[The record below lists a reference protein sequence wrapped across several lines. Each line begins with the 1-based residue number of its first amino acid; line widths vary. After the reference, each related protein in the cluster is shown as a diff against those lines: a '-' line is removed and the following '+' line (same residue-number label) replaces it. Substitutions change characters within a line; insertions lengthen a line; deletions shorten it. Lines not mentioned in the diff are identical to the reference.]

1 MATLPNSSATTM
13 DSTFSKRRKT
23 NFVSLVGKQ
32 AQSSKLRRPKPSVK
46 SISRAKSNT
55 LVPSIPSSLPSILKL
70 RFSDLF
76 IFSHLPVGCVTPLA
90 WLIKH
95 LRYLRI
101 TGCSIGRWWRSFTT
115 KHLMMDWLRIIMYS
129 STECSG
135 SPFKRVPRRIGW
147 TNVVACVFLFPFL
160 DSKPFTDT
168 LSCLFDD
175 FCASGRLRWNDYIE
189 RSCGQLCIG
198 GQHGWF
204 SLHLEVSIICVN
216 TRFCCYSRKSLA
228 SRRHKI
234 IPGCHFHQLSLHLED
249 VI

>member
-32 AQSSKLRRPKPSVK
+32 AQSSKLRRPKPSAK

-55 LVPSIPSSLPSILKL
+55 FVPSIPSSLPSILKL

-90 WLIKH
+90 WLLWH
-95 LRYLRI
+95 LRYLRV

-115 KHLMMDWLRIIMYS
+115 KHFDDGLGYGSSRIHLRSALVLPSNGYRDELDGRMLWLAFFFFPS
-129 STECSG
+129 SI
-135 SPFKRVPRRIGW
+135 R
-147 TNVVACVFLFPFL
+147 
-160 DSKPFTDT
+160 KPFTDT

-175 FCASGRLRWNDYIE
+175 FCASGV
-189 RSCGQLCIG
+189 G
-198 GQHGWF
+198 GGM
-204 SLHLEVSIICVN
+204 I
-216 TRFCCYSRKSLA
+216 T
-228 SRRHKI
+228 
-234 IPGCHFHQLSLHLED
+234 
-249 VI
+249 